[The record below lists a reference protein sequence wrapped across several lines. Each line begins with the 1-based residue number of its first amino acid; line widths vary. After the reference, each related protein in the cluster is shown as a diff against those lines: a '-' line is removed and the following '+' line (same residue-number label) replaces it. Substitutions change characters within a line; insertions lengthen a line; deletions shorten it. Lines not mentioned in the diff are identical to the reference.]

1 MEEVVITSGRNMA
14 HIDPYL
20 TIWGWEIPVYLFL
33 GGLVAG
39 ILFISALFHLQGK
52 SDKMKAAVKVT
63 PLLTPVFLG
72 IGLFALFLDLEYKL
86 HVFRFYTAFRLES
99 PMSWGSWTLA
109 AIFPL
114 SVIWSLIHF
123 EEVFPKFSIP
133 FGFINKMIGFFKKHA
148 NIIAWLLIVF
158 SVLLGIYTGILLSAF
173 NARPL
178 WNTAI
183 LGPLFLVS
191 GMSTGVALSIL
202 FSKDEHEKKL
212 LSKID
217 IMAIG
222 IELFLIT
229 HMFMGL
235 LASTQVHINAAN
247 LFLGGPYTA
256 AFWIFVVGIGLIFPA
271 LLELLELKGKKIP
284 VLIPSVL
291 VLAGGLILRFIIV
304 DAGQVSSWIK

>member
-1 MEEVVITSGRNMA
+1 MDEVYITSGRNLE

-39 ILFISALFHLQGK
+39 ILFFSALFFLRGK
-52 SDKMKAAVKVT
+52 SGEMKATVKIT
-63 PLLTPVFLG
+63 PLLTPVLLG

-86 HVFRFYTAFRLES
+86 HVFRFYTAFRIES

-114 SVIWSLIHF
+114 SVIWSLIHLDS
-123 EEVFPKFSIP
+123 VFPNFKIP
-133 FGFINKMIGFFKKHA
+133 FEWVNKMIGQFKKYA
-148 NIIAWLLIVF
+148 SVVAWLVIVF
-158 SVLLGIYTGILLSAF
+158 AVLLGMYTGILLSAF

-191 GMSTGVALSIL
+191 GLSTGVALSL
-202 FSKDEHEKKL
+202 LLSKDEHEKEL

-217 IMAIG
+217 ITAIG

-235 LASTQVHINAAN
+235 LASTQVHIDAAN
-247 LFLGGPYTA
+247 LLLGGPYTA
-256 AFWIFVVGIGLIFPA
+256 AFWVFVVGIGLIFPA
-271 LLELLELKGKKIP
+271 LLEIFELKGKKIP
-284 VLIPSVL
+284 VIIPSIL
-291 VLAGGLILRFIIV
+291 VLAGGLIMRIIIV

>member
-1 MEEVVITSGRNMA
+1 MEEVVITSGRNLP

-20 TIWGWEIPVYLFL
+20 SIWGWEIPVYLFL

-39 ILFISALFHLQGK
+39 ILFISALFYLQGK
-52 SDKMKAAVKVT
+52 SNEMKSAVKIT

-72 IGLFALFLDLEYKL
+72 AGLFALFLDLEYKL

-114 SVIWSLIHF
+114 SVIWSLIHIDS
-123 EEVFPKFSIP
+123 VFPNFRFP
-133 FGFINKMIGFFKKHA
+133 LVFVNKLISVFKNYAKVV
-148 NIIAWLLIVF
+148 AWLLIVF
-158 SVLLGIYTGILLSAF
+158 SILLGIYTGILLSAF

-191 GMSTGVALSIL
+191 GLSTGVALSIL
-202 FSKDEHEKKL
+202 FSRNEHEKKL

-217 IMAIG
+217 ILAIG

-235 LASTQVHINAAN
+235 LASTQVHIDAAN
-247 LFLGGPYTA
+247 LFLGGQYTA
-256 AFWIFVVGIGLIFPA
+256 VFWIFVVGLGLLFPA
-271 LLELLELKGKKIP
+271 MLKLIELRGIKIP
-284 VLIPSVL
+284 VIIPSFL